1 MIKSKKLLAALMA
14 ATMCTGLLAGCG
26 GSSSSSS
33 APAAD
38 AGAATEEAAA
48 PEETAEAAE
57 GAEEAEATEGAA
69 EEVETVEYTGPDT
82 YSMIDNFD
90 ITTLDYVYN
99 NKSSNGDY
107 TCNFIEGLLTQDNH
121 GTLIPGMASEWSHN
135 DDASEWTFTIRDDA
149 VWSTSE
155 GEEYDYV
162 VADDFVTGL
171 KHAADSKSE
180 TLGLVAD
187 LIVGLRDYVN
197 GTGAWD
203 DVGIKADGNTLTY
216 TLTGPCAYF
225 DGMTTY
231 SILYPIN
238 AEFLESKGG
247 DFGAVTPDSILYN
260 GCYILSSL
268 VPSQEVRFDA
278 NPNYY
283 DSANVHVQHVVVT
296 YTNGEDPAQNFN
308 MFVNGEVTATG
319 INSSLPDVVAKANE
333 LYPDNQY
340 ISMTTATSFWGAFNW
355 DRRAYSLY
363 NDSSVSTTSKT
374 TDEQKADTKAAIL
387 NANFRRAVYAA
398 YSAHAVEAITQGEER
413 ADDAIRNTLVPYTF
427 ATTSDGRTYGSI
439 LTGYVEELV
448 PDYAG
453 IDLNDGQ
460 DAWYN
465 PELAK
470 TFAERAKEE
479 LGDTISAWPIHLDVP
494 VYAASENQKN
504 MQLAMQKSIEDA
516 IGDYVKIDLQFLEG
530 DSSVYY
536 SAFYNQPDG
545 VSNSIDLVFG
555 AGWGPDY
562 GDPLTYIHCFDIHDG
577 DMLNYSGI
585 NYESQGQDE
594 EQVAALQAIGLE
606 DIQAVVDQAVA
617 AVGDERIELFAK
629 AEAMLLTGGILRP
642 YATSGATLQVSKVVP
657 FTAAYGLYG
666 QASYNR
672 VPYFKYMQLQDEPV
686 LAADYAAAKEAWL
699 AGE

>member
-1 MIKSKKLLAALMA
+1 MIKSRKLLAALLA
-14 ATMCTGLLAGCG
+14 ATMCAGLLAGCG
-26 GSSSSSS
+26 GGGSTT
-33 APAAD
+33 PAEKPAEQT
-38 AGAATEEAAA
+38 GTEE
-48 PEETAEAAE
+48 
-57 GAEEAEATEGAA
+57 GAGEAE
-69 EEVETVEYTGPDT
+69 VVDYNGPDT

-90 ITTLDYVYN
+90 VTTLDYVYN

-107 TCNFIEGLLTQDNH
+107 TSNFIEGLLTQDNH
-121 GTLIPGMASEWSHN
+121 GNLVPGMATEWAPN
-135 DDASEWTFTIRDDA
+135 EDASEWTFTIRDDA
-149 VWSTSE
+149 VWSTSQ
-155 GEEYDYV
+155 GEEYDV
-162 VADDFVTGL
+162 VTAEDFVTGL

-187 LIVGLRDYVN
+187 LIVGLREYSE
-197 GTGAWD
+197 GTGTWE

-216 TLTGPCAYF
+216 TLTGPCGYF

-238 AEFLESKGG
+238 AEFLESKGS

-283 DSANVHVQHVVVT
+283 DAAHVYVQHVVVT
-296 YTNGEDPAQNFN
+296 YTNGDDPAQNFN
-308 MFVNGEVTATG
+308 MFVNGEVTSTG

-333 LYPDNQY
+333 LYADNIY
-340 ISMTTATSFWGAFNW
+340 TSMTTSTSYWGAFNW
-355 DRRAYSLY
+355 DRRAYALY
-363 NDSSVSTTSKT
+363 NDPSVSTTSKT
-374 TDEQKADTKAAIL
+374 TDAQKADTKAAIL

-398 YSAHAVEAITQGEER
+398 HSAHAVEAIPRGEEQ
-413 ADDAIRNTLVPYTF
+413 ADGVLRNTLVPYTF
-427 ATTSDGRTYGSI
+427 MSTSDGRTYGSI
-439 LTGYVEELV
+439 VQKNVEELV
-448 PDYAG
+448 PEYAG

-465 PELAK
+465 PDRAK
-470 TFAERAKEE
+470 AFAEKAKEE
-479 LGDTISAWPIHLDVP
+479 LGDSVSEWPVHLDVP
-494 VYAASENQKN
+494 VYASSENQKN

-516 IGDYVKIDLQFLEG
+516 IGDYVKVDLQFLEG

-585 NYESQGQDE
+585 NYESQGQDD
-594 EQVAALQAIGLE
+594 EQKEVLKTLGLE
-606 DIQAVVDQAVA
+606 DIQAVVDQASA

-629 AEAMLLTGGILRP
+629 AEAMLLTQGILRP
-642 YATSGATLQVSKVVP
+642 FSTSGASPAISKVVP
-657 FTAAYGLYG
+657 FTAGYGMYG
-666 QASYNR
+666 QASFNA

-686 LAADYAAAKEAWL
+686 LAADYEAAKAAWL
-699 AGE
+699 AGN